1 MSRTKARVDM
11 VTTGRPMWPGQWS
24 GPWTHL
30 RIGPGSFFLCAG
42 KHEKAREARKGPQ
55 GPASPLPQDGLEAAS
70 TIG

>member
-30 RIGPGSFFLCAG
+30 RIGPGSFFLR
-42 KHEKAREARKGPQ
+42 AREARKGPQ